1 MSVSL
6 FGKDAITGSNDPVS
20 ISNNN
25 LHVAQYIWDTN
36 TLAWIKQTGSSG
48 AVGADVTV
56 TNFPATQPISGS
68 VSVSNL
74 PATQP
79 VSGSIL
85 VSNFPATQAVSGSVS
100 VSNFPATQVVSGTV
114 AATQSGT
121 WTIANTSFQ
130 ATQSGTW
137 IITTKNALTS
147 NSPTAVSVGV
157 TSSQILAANANR
169 KGLILVNTSSANI
182 SLGLGTTAVLNSGIT
197 LYPGG
202 AFNMDE
208 YCFTT
213 AAINAIAS
221 VAASNIGIQ
230 EWQ

>member
-48 AVGADVTV
+48 AVGSDVTV
-56 TNFPATQPISGS
+56 TNFPATQPVSGS

-79 VSGSIL
+79 VSGS
-85 VSNFPATQAVSGSVS
+85 VS
-100 VSNFPATQVVSGTV
+100 VSNFPATQAVSGTV

-147 NSPTAVSVGV
+147 NSPSAASVGI
-157 TSSQILAANANR
+157 TSSQILATNASR

-182 SLGLGTTAVLNSGIT
+182 SLGLGTAAVLNSGIT

-202 AFNMDE
+202 TFNMDE

-213 AAINAIAS
+213 AAINAVAS
-221 VAASNIGIQ
+221 IAASNLGIQ

>member
-48 AVGADVTV
+48 AVGSDVTV
-56 TNFPATQPISGS
+56 TNFPATQP
-68 VSVSNL
+68 
-74 PATQP
+74 
-79 VSGSIL
+79 
-85 VSNFPATQAVSGSVS
+85 VSGSVS
-100 VSNFPATQVVSGTV
+100 VSNFPATQAVSGTV

-157 TSSQILAANANR
+157 TSSEILAANANR

-182 SLGLGTTAVLNSGIT
+182 SLGLGTAAVLNSGIT

-221 VAASNIGIQ
+221 VAASNIGVQ

>member
-6 FGKDAITGSNDPVS
+6 FGKDSLTGSNDPVS
-20 ISNNN
+20 VSNNN
-25 LHVAQYIWDTN
+25 LHVAQYVWDTN
-36 TLAWIKQTGSSG
+36 TLSWIKQTGSSG
-48 AVGADVTV
+48 ATGSDVTV

-68 VSVSNL
+68 VSILNF

-79 VSGSIL
+79 VSGTI
-85 VSNFPATQAVSGSVS
+85 
-100 VSNFPATQVVSGTV
+100 

-121 WTIANTSFQ
+121 WTISNTGFT

-137 IITTKNALTS
+137 TVGLSAGTNAIGSITNTSFAATQSGTWVINSKNALTS
-147 NSPTAVSVGV
+147 NSPTASSVGV
-157 TSSQILAANANR
+157 TSAQILAANANR
-169 KGLILVNTSSANI
+169 KGLILVNTSSGNI
-182 SLGLGTTAVLNSGIT
+182 SLGFGAAAVLNSGIT

-202 AFNMDE
+202 SFNMDE

-213 AAINAIAS
+213 SAINAIAS